1 MKWQAKV
8 GVIAGLLIVE
18 FSTRDA
24 IPFPWG
30 LLMVL
35 VVVALIWR
43 FYDGFLRTAVGG
55 LVGGAVAGLLVLG
68 PGFRLAMRA
77 VAIMDPGHPE
87 EFSVGGTLFIVVG
100 LGAVL
105 GGIDG
110 VLANLVRRAFNLRS
124 AVFAGSILA
133 VFVMV
138 NLAFFSGEVSDELF
152 QLGLSAWINI
162 PLFSVVALGY
172 GIAAMALADL
182 AEGAMFRRGRTEKA
196 KVPA

>member
-1 MKWQAKV
+1 MRWQARV
-8 GVIAGLLIVE
+8 AVVTGLLIVE

-30 LLMVL
+30 LVLVL
-35 VVVALIWR
+35 VVVALIWL
-43 FYDGFLRTAVGG
+43 FYDGFLRTVAGG

-77 VAIMDPGHPE
+77 VAIMDPVHPE
-87 EFSVGGTLFIVVG
+87 ELTIGGTLFIVVG
-100 LGAVL
+100 IGAVL
-105 GGIDG
+105 GGIQG
-110 VLANLVRRAFNLRS
+110 ATANLVRTAFNIRS
-124 AVFAGSILA
+124 AVLAGSLLA
-133 VFVMV
+133 VIVMV

-152 QLGLSAWINI
+152 HLGITPWINV
-162 PLFSVVALGY
+162 PLFSLVALGY

-182 AEGAMFRRGRTEKA
+182 AEGVIFPQRRIEKS